1 MDDLEHSKRDTA
13 KWVRRILPVVI
24 LALGIGGT
32 IALVKSRKK
41 PKRKHEIKKSMLVEV
56 LKARQEQRKVQ
67 VTSNG
72 TIQPRQEA
80 ALAPEVSG
88 KVRWINASL
97 VVGGFMKA
105 GERMLVIE
113 PADYK
118 LFVDKARSAVALA
131 AKNLALAQS
140 SARVARS
147 EWKLHGGAG
156 AKGRP
161 NPLTLYEPQ
170 LKAAQ
175 AAMASAQ
182 ADLSQAKLN
191 LRRTVVTA
199 PFNLRVRK
207 KRVDKGQYVRVGQ
220 ELATVYGTDVAEVIV
235 PLPVSELRWL
245 KIPRRVRGKKQLEG
259 PPVAVRL
266 KVGTTAHERQGV
278 LVRSVGEVDPT
289 GRMSKVVVAIDDPY
303 NLKRGAKADGAQ
315 SAVDFEIGAFVEV
328 ALQGRS
334 LARVIPIPVEALH
347 AGPVVWVIDGKGAL
361 RIRKVT
367 TARVTETEALILSG
381 IEPGQRVILSHVAGA
396 VDGMALRVAGEAAA
410 KGSKGKGKGRGKGK
424 GKGSVNAKGAKSKP
438 WARRGE
444 SQAEGG
450 QQR

>member
-1 MDDLEHSKRDTA
+1 MDDLEHGKRDTA
-13 KWVRRILPVVI
+13 KWVRRILPIVI

-32 IALVKSRKK
+32 VALVKSRKK

-56 LKARQEQRKVQ
+56 LKTRQEQRKVQ

-72 TIQPRQEA
+72 TIQPRQEV

-88 KVRWINASL
+88 KVRWINQSL
-97 VVGGFMKA
+97 VVGGFMKS

-147 EWKLHGGAG
+147 EWKLHGNGAAARG
-156 AKGRP
+156 TP

-235 PLPVSELRWL
+235 PLPVSELHWL
-245 KIPRRVRGKKQLEG
+245 KIPRRVKGSNLKG
-259 PPVAVRL
+259 PPVTVRL
-266 KVGTTAHERQGV
+266 KVGEAVHERQGV

-289 GRMSKVVVAIDDPY
+289 GRMSKVVAAIEDPY
-303 NLKRGAKADGAQ
+303 NLRGTRPDG
-315 SAVDFEIGAFVEV
+315 VRPMDFEIGAFVEV

-347 AGPVVWVIDGKGAL
+347 AGAVVWVIDGKGAL

-381 IEPGQRVILSHVAGA
+381 IEPGERVILSHVAGA

-410 KGSKGKGKGRGKGK
+410 KGSKGKGSKGKGKGK
-424 GKGSVNAKGAKSKP
+424 GKGSVNATGAKSKP

-444 SQAEGG
+444 SQVEGG
-450 QQR
+450 PRR

>member
-1 MDDLEHSKRDTA
+1 MDEQEHGKRDTA
-13 KWVRRILPVVI
+13 KWLRRILPVVI

-32 IALVKSRKK
+32 VALVKSRKK

-97 VVGGFMKA
+97 VVGGFMKS

-118 LFVDKARSAVALA
+118 LFVDKARSAVAQA

-140 SARVARS
+140 SARVAKS
-147 EWKLHGGAG
+147 EWKLHGGG
-156 AKGRP
+156 ATKGTP

-191 LRRTVVTA
+191 LKRTVVTA

-235 PLPVSELRWL
+235 PLPVSELHWL
-245 KIPRRVRGKKQLEG
+245 KIPRRVKGSNLKG
-259 PPVAVRL
+259 PPVTVRL

-303 NLKRGAKADGAQ
+303 NLRGARPEGERPL
-315 SAVDFEIGAFVEV
+315 DFEIGAFVEV

-347 AGPVVWVIDGKGAL
+347 AGALVWVIDGKGAL

-381 IEPGQRVILSHVAGA
+381 IEPGERVILSHVAGA

-410 KGSKGKGKGRGKGK
+410 KGSKGKGKGK